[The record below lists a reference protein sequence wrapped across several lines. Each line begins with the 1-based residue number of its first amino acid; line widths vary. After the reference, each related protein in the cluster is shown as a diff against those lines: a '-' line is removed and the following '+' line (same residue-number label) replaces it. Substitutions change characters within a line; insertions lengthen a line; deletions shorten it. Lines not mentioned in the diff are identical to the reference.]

1 MRLQVMAR
9 EGGRGFLHK
18 GRGGCYRYKTLG
30 EHWALCYRYT
40 FLHLP
45 RVPPVFVTVRLVF
58 IVSLLTTGWLLRR
71 LFLVVAR
78 AAGVVYGGSY
88 TRSLSTIAFVACRSS
103 IWASRYAWPQFIL
116 SPLAGL
122 QRLKKQ

>member
-1 MRLQVMAR
+1 MAR
-9 EGGRGFLHK
+9 EKGGRGGSYIK
-18 GRGGCYRYKTLG
+18 EREVPTGTR
-30 EHWALCYRYT
+30 HWAFCYRYT

-45 RVPPVFVTVRLVF
+45 RVPPCVFVTVRLVF

-88 TRSLSTIAFVACRSS
+88 TKSLSTIAFVAWRSS
-103 IWASRYAWPQFIL
+103 IPM
-116 SPLAGL
+116 
-122 QRLKKQ
+122 